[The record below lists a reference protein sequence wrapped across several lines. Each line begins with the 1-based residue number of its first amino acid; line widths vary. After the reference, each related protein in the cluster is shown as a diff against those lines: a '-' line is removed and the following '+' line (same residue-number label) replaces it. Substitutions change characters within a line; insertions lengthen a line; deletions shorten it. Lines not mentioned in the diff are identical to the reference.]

1 MKRKK
6 LSLFGIFAVSI
17 ATLMVNIGW
26 GFETNKNMV
35 VDGDLLVRG
44 TLTANIT
51 AFFPPG
57 GIIMWSG
64 ELSNIPDGW
73 ALCDGQ
79 NNTPN
84 LSGRFVVGYNAGHS
98 DYATIGATGGSD
110 SLALTTQNLPRH
122 SHTAWSGY
130 NGQHYHGIK
139 GTDDNGG
146 WNYGGAESSDR
157 IHNYNAIYTHSSGN
171 HNHNITIAETG
182 SSEAF
187 DNRSA
192 YYVLAYIITL

>member
-6 LSLFGIFAVSI
+6 LSFFGIFAVSV
-17 ATLMVNIGW
+17 AALMVNIGW

-51 AFFPPG
+51 AFFPTG

-84 LSGRFVVGYNAGHS
+84 LSGRFVVGYNAGHP
-98 DYATIGATGGSD
+98 DYATIGATGGTD

-122 SHTAWSGY
+122 SHTASAAN
-130 NGQHYHGIK
+130 NGNHQHSIP

-146 WNYGGAESSDR
+146 WNAGRIESTDRYRWSDAAWTNYGGE
-157 IHNYNAIYTHSSGN
+157 HS
-171 HNHNITIAETG
+171 HNITIAETG

-192 YYVLAYIITL
+192 YYVLAYIIKL

>member
-64 ELSNIPDGW
+64 E
-73 ALCDGQ
+73 
-79 NNTPN
+79 
-84 LSGRFVVGYNAGHS
+84 
-98 DYATIGATGGSD
+98 
-110 SLALTTQNLPRH
+110 
-122 SHTAWSGY
+122 
-130 NGQHYHGIK
+130 
-139 GTDDNGG
+139 
-146 WNYGGAESSDR
+146 
-157 IHNYNAIYTHSSGN
+157 
-171 HNHNITIAETG
+171 
-182 SSEAF
+182 
-187 DNRSA
+187 
-192 YYVLAYIITL
+192 

>member
-6 LSLFGIFAVSI
+6 LSFFGIFAISI
-17 ATLMVNIGW
+17 AMLMVNIGW
-26 GFETNKNMV
+26 GLETNKNTV
-35 VDGDLLVRG
+35 IDGDLLVRG

-51 AFFPPG
+51 AFFPVG

-64 ELSNIPDGW
+64 SISNIPSGW

-84 LSGRFVVGYNAGHS
+84 LSGRFVVGYNTAHS

-110 SLALTTQNLPRH
+110 SLALTTQNLPQH
-122 SHTAWSGY
+122 SHTASAAN
-130 NGQHYHGIK
+130 NGNHQHGIP

-146 WNYGGAESSDR
+146 WNYGGVKATDR
-157 IHNYNAIYTHSSGN
+157 IDNNQALLTHNSGE

-182 SSEAF
+182 SSQAF

-192 YYVLAYIITL
+192 YYVLAYIIKL